1 MMYLFDCFYD
11 FVHNQNCGYHKIGLR
26 KSEMIINFMRNKSC
40 FRKVFIILYVKFT
53 KSINVEKMWID
64 SLTNILLICK

>member
-11 FVHNQNCGYHKIGLR
+11 FVYNQNCGYHKIDLR

-40 FRKVFIILYVKFT
+40 FS
-53 KSINVEKMWID
+53 KSIYYSLCQIYKINKYRKNV
-64 SLTNILLICK
+64 NR